1 MKKIFV
7 LVLIVAMTLVF
18 GVCAFAETP
27 TDILTAEESNSTANY
42 TPEEENATESEI
54 SSDSDISLTDDIV
67 PLSAKI
73 VAFIEEHFEGTSFIS
88 LAITVVVYIFFEVKN
103 NKKLKLSIG
112 SLNNNAIEITN
123 VAVKNVND
131 AFAKAQDLVNTVA
144 EYKKDFESFLYQLQK
159 NAEEKKSLEDTL
171 ATVENFMKVI
181 TVALKENSAEVYDLL
196 MASNIPNAVKN
207 DMCKRHK
214 QADEAIEGLTEGV

>member
-1 MKKIFV
+1 MKKIFA
-7 LVLIVAMTLVF
+7 LILIVALTLVF
-18 GVCAFAETP
+18 GVCAFAETSS
-27 TDILTAEESNSTANY
+27 DILTPDETNSTANY
-42 TPEEENATESEI
+42 TPEEENATEGEI
-54 SSDSDISLTDDIV
+54 SSESDISISEDII

-73 VAFIEEHFEGTSFIS
+73 VTFIEEHFEGTSFIS

-112 SLNNNAIEITN
+112 SLNNNAIDITN
-123 VAVKNVND
+123 VAVKNVNE
-131 AFAKAQDLVNTVA
+131 AFAKAQALVDTV
-144 EYKKDFESFLYQLQK
+144 EGYKKDFESFLYQLQK
-159 NAEEKKSLEDTL
+159 SAEEKKSLEDTL
-171 ATVENFMKVI
+171 TTVENFMKVI

-214 QADEAIEGLTEGV
+214 QADQAIEGLTEGV